1 MFTFYIAVTLTN
13 SDEITVFRLLAVE
26 FLLHIRQCYYII
38 KWTRRVGVD
47 DDPAKHNMKKRTLDN
62 LILLEFIDVLVPIVY
77 ATGFATAFYGP
88 NATIIGDV
96 KNGYWNYKE
105 VKDPDKMFSRLFQM
119 FSIDLISIICTNAV
133 LWTFC
138 KINFFL
144 ELCKVMKKYWCILA
158 MKIAV
163 NAQVFYLTKDINLG
177 MNATIKFGWLYEEGR
192 KELILNTPGLDSKEM
207 DILLKNLTDI
217 SL

>member
-13 SDEITVFRLLAVE
+13 SDEMTVFSLLAVE
-26 FLLHIRQCYYII
+26 LLLHIRQCYHII
-38 KWTRRVGVD
+38 KWNKKVD
-47 DDPAKHNMKKRTLDN
+47 LENNQVKNSLKQQTLDN
-62 LILLEFIDVLVPIVY
+62 LVLLEVIDVLVPIVY
-77 ATGFATAFYGP
+77 AIGFATAFYGP

-105 VKDPDKMFSRLFQM
+105 VKDPDKMFTRLFQM
-119 FSIDLISIICTNAV
+119 FSIDLLSIICTTAI
-133 LWTFC
+133 LWIFC

-144 ELCKVMKKYWCILA
+144 ELCKVLKKYWFIMA

-177 MNATIKFGWLYEEGR
+177 MDATLGFGWLNEEGR
-192 KELILNTPGLDSKEM
+192 KLLILKTPGLDDEKRE
-207 DILLKNLTDI
+207 LLLQNFTMI
-217 SL
+217 